1 MATLKE
7 LMAKQSPES
16 QERITEK
23 VEILRQAVAL
33 NMLREELNLSQAEL
47 ASAMGLSSQQSQKWS
62 RQITILVCRRSSV
75 MSRHWVV
82 NLALMLSYLQV
93 KESRSIFKNPS
104 NRYSLLNET
113 SC

>member
-47 ASAMGLSSQQSQKWS
+47 ASAMGVKQPTGK
-62 RQITILVCRRSSV
+62 RV
-75 MSRHWVV
+75 
-82 NLALMLSYLQV
+82 AFYL
-93 KESRSIFKNPS
+93 
-104 NRYSLLNET
+104 
-113 SC
+113 

>member
-7 LMAKQSPES
+7 LMAKQSAES

-47 ASAMGLSSQQSQKWS
+47 ASAMGVKQPTIAKMEQADNDPRLSTLK
-62 RQITILVCRRSSV
+62 RYVT
-75 MSRHWVV
+75 
-82 NLALMLSYLQV
+82 ALGGELSIDVKIPTGKRVAFYL
-93 KESRSIFKNPS
+93 
-104 NRYSLLNET
+104 
-113 SC
+113 

>member
-33 NMLREELNLSQAEL
+33 NMLREELNLS
-47 ASAMGLSSQQSQKWS
+47 G
-62 RQITILVCRRSSV
+62 
-75 MSRHWVV
+75 
-82 NLALMLSYLQV
+82 
-93 KESRSIFKNPS
+93 
-104 NRYSLLNET
+104 
-113 SC
+113 

>member
-47 ASAMGLSSQQSQKWS
+47 ASAMGVKQPTIAKMEQSDNDPRLSTLK
-62 RQITILVCRRSSV
+62 RYVT
-75 MSRHWVV
+75 
-82 NLALMLSYLQV
+82 ALGGELSIDVKLPTGKRVAFYL
-93 KESRSIFKNPS
+93 
-104 NRYSLLNET
+104 
-113 SC
+113 

>member
-7 LMAKQSPES
+7 LMEKQSPES

-47 ASAMGLSSQQSQKWS
+47 ASAMGVKQPTIAKMEQADNDPRLSTLK
-62 RQITILVCRRSSV
+62 RYVT
-75 MSRHWVV
+75 
-82 NLALMLSYLQV
+82 ALGGELSIDVKLPTGKRVAFYL
-93 KESRSIFKNPS
+93 
-104 NRYSLLNET
+104 
-113 SC
+113 